1 MAAYEESTYVVT
13 ATFTNEAGTSVVPI
27 SVKWSLLDTDG
38 TIKNGRSQ
46 VSVATIATSVNI
58 VLKGTDL
65 TVITGDTGDRLLLV
79 EATYTSTY
87 GTALPLKK
95 EYAFNIGRLKGVT

>member
-13 ATFTNEAGTSVVPI
+13 ATFTNEAGTSVVPT
-27 SVKWSLLDTDG
+27 SVKWSLLNTDG

-58 VLKGTDL
+58 VLKATDL
-65 TVITGDTGDRLLLV
+65 TVITGDTGDRILLV
-79 EATYTSTY
+79 EATYTSSY
-87 GTALPLKK
+87 GTGLPLKK
-95 EYAFNIGRLKGVT
+95 EYPFNITRLKGIT